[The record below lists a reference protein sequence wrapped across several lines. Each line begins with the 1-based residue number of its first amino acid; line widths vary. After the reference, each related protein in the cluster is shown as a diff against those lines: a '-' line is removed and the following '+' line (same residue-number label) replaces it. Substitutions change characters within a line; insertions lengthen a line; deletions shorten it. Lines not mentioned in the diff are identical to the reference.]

1 MNQEWRDIALGNKD
15 SFVRLYDAYYKPLFH
30 YGLKIRQD
38 RTLIQE
44 CLHILFCELWEKHS
58 SLPLDIQ
65 NPKFYLFTWFKRII
79 LKNLPQ
85 QELDLEMLSR
95 EPIQDSVEAQQIEI
109 EQLLETHRKLE
120 LALAKLTKKQRRFI
134 QLRFFENKSYE
145 EISRLENASLR
156 TVYNVIYEALK
167 SLRGN
172 IIYQSLL
179 VYIFSK

>member
-1 MNQEWRDIALGNKD
+1 MNQEWQEIARGNKD

-30 YGLKIRQD
+30 YGLKIHQD
-38 RTLIQE
+38 RELIQE

-58 SLPLDIQ
+58 SLPLDVQ

-79 LKNLPQ
+79 LKNLPK
-85 QELDLEMLSR
+85 QELGVEVMMG
-95 EPIQDSVEAQQIEI
+95 EPIQDSVETQQIEI
-109 EQLLETHRKLE
+109 EQLLETHQKLE

-145 EISRLENASLR
+145 EISQSENASVR

-167 SLRGN
+167 SLKGN
-172 IIYQSLL
+172 FICQSIL
-179 VYIFSK
+179 VFIFSK